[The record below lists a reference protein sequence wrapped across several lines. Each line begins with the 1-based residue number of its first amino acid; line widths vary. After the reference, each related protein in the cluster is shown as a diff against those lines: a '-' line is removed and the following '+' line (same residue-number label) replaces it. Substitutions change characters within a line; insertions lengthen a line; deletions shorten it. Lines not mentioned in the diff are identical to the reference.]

1 MRETTLGVGGPEA
14 PRKKWAAVFEKAER
28 NYSAYV
34 PDLRGC
40 IATGA
45 TIEETKRNLRE
56 AMDLH
61 LEMMRADGDEIPEP
75 TTLVDF
81 VEHDVP
87 AAAKRS

>member
-1 MRETTLGVGGPEA
+1 VR
-14 PRKKWAAVFEKAER
+14 KWAVVLEKTEH

-34 PDLRGC
+34 PDLPGC
-40 IATGA
+40 IGTGA

-56 AMDLH
+56 AIDLH

-87 AAAKRS
+87 AAARRS